1 MTSAMLLEYE
11 DNNVGEDESAN
22 DQRSKWR
29 VKNEEMPKKLTV
41 LGPLAWPFHVSRT
54 RDWSPFN
61 PIYAGTMR
69 LCKWIKAY
77 GHCRAST
84 TKRYQWS
91 LVKRCQR

>member
-11 DNNVGEDESAN
+11 DNNVGEDEVCK
-22 DQRSKWR
+22 RSTIKMEGQER
-29 VKNEEMPKKLTV
+29 RNAEEAHSSW
-41 LGPLAWPFHVSRT
+41 PLAWLFHVSRT

-77 GHCRAST
+77 GHCRVHTLNDISGV
-84 TKRYQWS
+84 W
-91 LVKRCQR
+91 

>member
-41 LGPLAWPFHVSRT
+41 LGPWLGRFMFQGRGIGPPLTQFMQVRC
-54 RDWSPFN
+54 D
-61 PIYAGTMR
+61 
-69 LCKWIKAY
+69 C
-77 GHCRAST
+77 ASG
-84 TKRYQWS
+84 
-91 LVKRCQR
+91 